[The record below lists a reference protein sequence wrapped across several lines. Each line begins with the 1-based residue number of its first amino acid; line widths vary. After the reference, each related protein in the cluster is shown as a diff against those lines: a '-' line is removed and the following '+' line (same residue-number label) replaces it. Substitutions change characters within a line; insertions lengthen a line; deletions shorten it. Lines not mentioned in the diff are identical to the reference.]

1 MATNPIS
8 RSLDRTDNDGL
19 MDFRFSPAR
28 RGPLKSPAKSSAV
41 LVTRPNRPRRWH
53 LMIIHYG
60 DDRTKLSCRDI
71 SECLCGGMDG
81 IDINDLPCD
90 VSLCWG
96 QTETVRRALNPW
108 VSYEACGTACESQ
121 RMRQAFWQTTQQTD
135 NQPVERIYIETVNGL
150 SIFQIWTSHWN
161 NHQNDYDRIPYR

>member
-1 MATNPIS
+1 
-8 RSLDRTDNDGL
+8 
-19 MDFRFSPAR
+19 
-28 RGPLKSPAKSSAV
+28 
-41 LVTRPNRPRRWH
+41 
-53 LMIIHYG
+53 MIIHYG

-150 SIFQIWTSHWN
+150 SIFQIWNIEITIKMIMIVF
-161 NHQNDYDRIPYR
+161 RIDSGEGVCGVFPSVAWIPKPRQR